1 MEGKHFK
8 RDCKLVILNIFY
20 TISFPFVRKD
30 QAVIGTNILID
41 LQAYTCI
48 SGFVYVVT
56 HLKIKD
62 YLWTPW
68 KVILDLSLFFTQRV
82 YLDVLV
88 FQGSN
93 SFVMVSIVSFFLRY
107 NFKPSFSA

>member
-41 LQAYTCI
+41 LLGSLYIYIWICI
-48 SGFVYVVT
+48 RGN
-56 HLKIKD
+56 
-62 YLWTPW
+62 P
-68 KVILDLSLFFTQRV
+68 
-82 YLDVLV
+82 
-88 FQGSN
+88 
-93 SFVMVSIVSFFLRY
+93 
-107 NFKPSFSA
+107 P

>member
-1 MEGKHFK
+1 MEGKHFN

-56 HLKIKD
+56 HHIMA
-62 YLWTPW
+62 
-68 KVILDLSLFFTQRV
+68 IRLSMNTME
-82 YLDVLV
+82 
-88 FQGSN
+88 SN
-93 SFVMVSIVSFFLRY
+93 T
-107 NFKPSFSA
+107 

>member
-8 RDCKLVILNIFY
+8 RACKLVILNIFY

-56 HLKIKD
+56 HLKMAIR
-62 YLWTPW
+62 
-68 KVILDLSLFFTQRV
+68 LSMNTME
-82 YLDVLV
+82 
-88 FQGSN
+88 SN
-93 SFVMVSIVSFFLRY
+93 TGT
-107 NFKPSFSA
+107 

>member
-41 LQAYTCI
+41 LLGSLYMYIWICI
-48 SGFVYVVT
+48 HGN
-56 HLKIKD
+56 
-62 YLWTPW
+62 P
-68 KVILDLSLFFTQRV
+68 
-82 YLDVLV
+82 
-88 FQGSN
+88 
-93 SFVMVSIVSFFLRY
+93 
-107 NFKPSFSA
+107 P

>member
-41 LQAYTCI
+41 LQAYTRI
-48 SGFVYVVT
+48 SGFIYVVT
-56 HLKIKD
+56 HLKMAIR
-62 YLWTPW
+62 
-68 KVILDLSLFFTQRV
+68 LSMNTME
-82 YLDVLV
+82 
-88 FQGSN
+88 SN
-93 SFVMVSIVSFFLRY
+93 TWFIIIFYTKSLLRCPGISR
-107 NFKPSFSA
+107 F